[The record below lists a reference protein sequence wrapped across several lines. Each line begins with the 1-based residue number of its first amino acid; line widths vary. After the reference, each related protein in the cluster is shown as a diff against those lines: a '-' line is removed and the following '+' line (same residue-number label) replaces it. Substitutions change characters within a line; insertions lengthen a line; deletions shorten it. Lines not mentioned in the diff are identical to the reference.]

1 MYTIKLVPDTQTTHL
16 GTTEA
21 LNKLKSLEG
30 DQPTNQRNHIHK
42 YNIDLFIILL
52 VLNKLMVFI
61 HTRNVHYKALINI
74 NHR

>member
-30 DQPTNQRNHIHK
+30 DQASNQPTNGIT
-42 YNIDLFIILL
+42 YTNII
-52 VLNKLMVFI
+52 
-61 HTRNVHYKALINI
+61 
-74 NHR
+74 

>member
-1 MYTIKLVPDTQTTHL
+1 MYATKLVPDTQTTHL

-42 YNIDLFIILL
+42 YNID
-52 VLNKLMVFI
+52 
-61 HTRNVHYKALINI
+61 T
-74 NHR
+74 